1 MDSDSEDPLPSLFRP
16 CLPLLLSLLDDTL
29 IVGLSRLG
37 CEVPWLKALSPLV
50 VGCTTL
56 CTTLYLVI
64 QFYRHGLPGLIN
76 TWQEF
81 QQPDTEVLE
90 T

>member
-1 MDSDSEDPLPSLFRP
+1 MDSDSDSEDPLPDLFRP
-16 CLPLLLSLLDDTL
+16 CLPLLLSLLDDAL

-56 CTTLYLVI
+56 YLVT
-64 QFYRHGLPGLIN
+64 QFCRHRLPGLIN